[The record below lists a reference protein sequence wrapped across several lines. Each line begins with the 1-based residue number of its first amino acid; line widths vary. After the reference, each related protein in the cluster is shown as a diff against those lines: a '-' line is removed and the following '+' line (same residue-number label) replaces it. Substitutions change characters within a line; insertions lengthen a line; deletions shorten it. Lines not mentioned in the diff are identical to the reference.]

1 MTMLTPVCVLCRL
14 CHSHCEVDLT
24 FKSFLGDRDD
34 DWLVDGLAMFTGVDG
49 PPGDWALDLPS
60 QRQIHGI

>member
-1 MTMLTPVCVLCRL
+1 M

-24 FKSFLGDRDD
+24 FKSLLGDRDD
-34 DWLVDGLAMFTGVDG
+34 DWLADGLAMFTGVDG